1 MRIVIALVVLGIL
14 RRHDRADGDYIR
26 LAAHYSAVAQMQKLA
41 EGVLI
46 APRWV
51 LTAAHVG
58 AELAPAG
65 AFVQLRGKR
74 YRVAAV
80 VIDPDWLADERSGHD
95 FALVRLED
103 AVEGITPVAPYS
115 GKNEMGMTVTFV
127 GRGAT
132 GDGNSGPSTEDG
144 VLRGATNVVDRVDE
158 NVIGF
163 TFDAPPRAT
172 KLEGISGPGDSGGPA
187 IIEHDG
193 KSWTIGVSSANASE
207 RGKSCRY
214 DSHEIYAR
222 VSSHRDWIEKT
233 MRDAPTSNNGWSKAV
248 WTNELPATP
257 LASRARAFVDAVHGD
272 AASMRAFRVANRTS
286 AFLESR
292 PEAKFVATEAEW
304 LSKFRDARLAGYATG
319 DQKIAIFLT
328 SGAAAASAAETWFCL
343 VFHAGE
349 DAKIGGIFESEIM
362 APAAAA
368 ASTPAA

>member
-1 MRIVIALVVLGIL
+1 MRIVIALVVLGIM
-14 RRHDRADGDYIR
+14 RRHDLPDRDYVR
-26 LAAHYSAVAQMQKLA
+26 LGARYPAVAQVQKLA

-65 AFVQLRGKR
+65 AFVELGGKR

-103 AVEGITPVAPYS
+103 AVDGIAPIAPYA
-115 GKNEMGMTVTFV
+115 GKDEMGMTVTFV

-132 GDGNSGPSTEDG
+132 GDGNTGPSSEDG
-144 VLRGATNVVDRVDE
+144 VLRGATNVVDRVEE
-158 NVIGF
+158 NIIGF

-187 IIEHDG
+187 ILQRGG
-193 KSWTIGVSSANASE
+193 KFWTIGVSSANASE

-233 MRDAPTSNNGWSKAV
+233 LRDAPPSNNGWSEAV
-248 WTNELPATP
+248 WASELPATP

-272 AASMRAFRVANRTS
+272 AASMRAFRIANRTS

-304 LSKFRDARLAGYATG
+304 LSKFRDARLAGYATAEN
-319 DQKIAIFLT
+319 KIAIFLT
-328 SGAAAASAAETWFCL
+328 SGAAAASAAEAWFCL
-343 VFHAGE
+343 VFHAAG
-349 DAKIGGIFESEIM
+349 DAKIGGIFESEIT
-362 APAAAA
+362 APAAAG
-368 ASTPAA
+368 ASTPAR